1 MPPNGIP
8 ASSSLRWKKIASSTG
23 SCCGEV
29 TIRNVVAG
37 SSSSAPTRSARSVK
51 PSISP
56 PSERKNTDRSSSRS
70 TPVTR
75 LSTENT
81 TPVPRPMILPP
92 MPAGRRKRRIARP
105 WKKCVSRPGAS
116 RKSSALRDGGVS
128 STSRSKSPSWSSSN
142 SFAIAVNSCEPATA
156 LESCW

>member
-8 ASSSLRWKKIASSTG
+8 ASRSLRWKKIASSTG
-23 SCCGEV
+23 SCWGEV

-56 PSERKNTDRSSSRS
+56 PSERKKTDRSSSRS

-81 TPVPRPMILPP
+81 MPVPRPMILPP
-92 MPAGRRKRRIARP
+92 SPAGRRKIRIARP
-105 WKKCVSRPGAS
+105 WKKPVRRPGAS

-128 STSRSKSPSWSSSN
+128 STSRS
-142 SFAIAVNSCEPATA
+142 
-156 LESCW
+156 